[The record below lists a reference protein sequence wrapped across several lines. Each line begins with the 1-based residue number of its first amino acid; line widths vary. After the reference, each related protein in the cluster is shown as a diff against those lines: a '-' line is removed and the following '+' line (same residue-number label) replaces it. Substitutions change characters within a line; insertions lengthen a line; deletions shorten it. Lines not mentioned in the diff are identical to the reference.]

1 MLLVSNLYLLSL
13 MKCDGFN
20 SERLLRLKFHCLKC
34 ESNETLKS
42 LCHSCLC
49 WYGFDL
55 YTIER
60 TRPKG
65 DQRNNYEEI
74 NYEDFSFE
82 KEKEVFKPKSDIID
96 SIKKSFDINNYN
108 KRWNRM
114 HRKETENKN
123 WKLICFNWF

>member
-1 MLLVSNLYLLSL
+1 MYLLSL
-13 MKCDGFN
+13 MKYDGFN
-20 SERLLRLKFHCLKC
+20 PERHLRLKFHCSKC

-60 TRPKG
+60 TLLKG
-65 DQRNNYEEI
+65 DQRKEI
-74 NYEDFSFE
+74 MKRYIMKNFSFE

-96 SIKKSFDINNYN
+96 SIKKSFDKKVIT
-108 KRWNRM
+108 KDGVECIE
-114 HRKETENKN
+114 K
-123 WKLICFNWF
+123 KLKIKIEI